1 MYMGRA
7 RKIVGVIIKK
17 RNKKMKRER
26 KKSET
31 FIYDIFLFDFMF
43 IQFIQFNYK
52 NKRKIFSKMCTS
64 TPFVSLTFPFEK
76 DPHL

>member
-1 MYMGRA
+1 
-7 RKIVGVIIKK
+7 
-17 RNKKMKRER
+17 MKRER

-52 NKRKIFSKMCTS
+52 KKPAENFPKMFTS